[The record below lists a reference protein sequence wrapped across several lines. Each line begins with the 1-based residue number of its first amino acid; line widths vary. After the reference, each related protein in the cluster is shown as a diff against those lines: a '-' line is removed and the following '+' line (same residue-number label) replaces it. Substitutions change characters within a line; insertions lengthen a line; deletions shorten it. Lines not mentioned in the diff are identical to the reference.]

1 MSRFWL
7 SVSLSQRRCI
17 ISLSFKKGDRLNPRN
32 WRPITLLNFVYKLA
46 ARVIAGR
53 LLKVI
58 HVVVDKDQTCG
69 FPGRFISENIAFI
82 RDAVEFASSSGTPSL
97 SLDQEKAFHRVD
109 WSFMRSTLST
119 ISWVDLFYFRG

>member
-1 MSRFWL
+1 M
-7 SVSLSQRRCI
+7 
-17 ISLSFKKGDRLNPRN
+17 SFKKGDRFNPRN
-32 WRPITLLNFVYKLA
+32 WRPITLVNFVYKLA
-46 ARVIAGR
+46 VRVIAGR

-69 FPGRFISENIAFI
+69 FPGIFIGENIAFI
-82 RDAVEFASSSGTPSL
+82 RDAVEFASSSSTPIL

-119 ISWVDLFYFRG
+119 ISCVDLFYFRGECCQR